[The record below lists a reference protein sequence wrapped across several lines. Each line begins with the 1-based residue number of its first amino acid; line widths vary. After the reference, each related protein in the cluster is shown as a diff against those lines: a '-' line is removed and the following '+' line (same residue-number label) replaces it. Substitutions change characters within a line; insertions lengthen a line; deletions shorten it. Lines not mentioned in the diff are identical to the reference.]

1 MSAKPSQ
8 LVDPQE
14 FIPLLDYHFLGND
27 VTITNKRKVIDSLR
41 RRAVIYLAAQDA
53 GVNKLTVYRW
63 RDADPE
69 FAAAMTE
76 AMEDAKEIMENSI
89 YERALAGDS
98 LLTMFWTKRHDPAYR
113 DKTTID
119 IQVVQSEISER
130 MQALNLSQL
139 PPMTPQFVE
148 SAIDT
153 GYSQT
158 AQDSQSTHVS
168 RAIPAPASQ
177 SAKRDE

>member
-8 LVDPQE
+8 LIDPQE

-130 MQALNLSQL
+130 MQALNLNQL
-139 PPMTPQFVE
+139 PAMNVE

-153 GYSQT
+153 GYSKT

-168 RAIPAPASQ
+168 HAIPSPTPQ
-177 SAKRDE
+177 SAKRESD